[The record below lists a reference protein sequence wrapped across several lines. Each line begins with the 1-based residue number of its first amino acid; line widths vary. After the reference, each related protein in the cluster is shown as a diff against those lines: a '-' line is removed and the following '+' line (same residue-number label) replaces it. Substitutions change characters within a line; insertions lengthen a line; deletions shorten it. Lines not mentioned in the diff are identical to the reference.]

1 MTRAWIL
8 TLLLVGLVAAVT
20 LVSSS
25 ERYAQDAAN
34 AAEEASSLEQT
45 VEAGQDRPAELPDPP
60 EETAA
65 IGGDDGGPIRRG
77 IGTGSQVDSASSET
91 IEQQGF
97 PQLLPWPPPRASRR
111 LRLDRDLLLAELD
124 AAPQIGDVA
133 RYLSAELRARD
144 YDQIGFLGVPGNGFA
159 LLTGLE
165 QIDRNAEPLAGSA
178 RWISE
183 ISVERGFSLRAF
195 LDALLSAP
203 VGNFRVFVF
212 VFTDQQFQE
221 NTEQPVSTEILEGW
235 SERSVL
241 DLPDTL
247 SAQAVRGNHQL
258 TVLVYEFFKT
268 ENAAPATLRTPSLW
282 NMRQHLAF
290 PGLER
295 FVN

>member
-8 TLLLVGLVAAVT
+8 TLLLVGLLGAMTLVT
-20 LVSSS
+20 LS
-25 ERYAQDAAN
+25 ERFARDAAN
-34 AAEEASSLEQT
+34 AAEEVSSSLEQT
-45 VEAGQDRPAELPDPP
+45 VETGRDRPAELPDPP

-65 IGGDDGGPIRRG
+65 IGGDDGDPIRRG
-77 IGTGSQVDSASSET
+77 IGPGPESASSET

-144 YDQIGFLGVPGNGFA
+144 YDQIGFLGVPGSGFA

-290 PGLER
+290 LGLER